1 MDAGEGKYNRKGQAP
16 ALGIK
21 ARALRNSVSI
31 HIQGDS
37 NMPEASKTIFRS
49 RHDRNYTVV
58 SNELLCNPNL
68 SGKAKWILLYL
79 LSKPADWETRVG
91 DIVAHGT
98 DGRNAVLSGIREL
111 KEAGY
116 LRKVRVAC
124 PSTGRVLR
132 WETHVFDSPQLPQG
146 PTGGEESAT
155 SPDDGNPPSG
165 NPHSGNPQCGK
176 SDTTKY
182 GSKEKNDL
190 KKEPTTTKQATPS
203 GGGGSSTDSEV
214 SFEEWSNAQKIA
226 ALIAEG
232 GYIGEDGELHSYRV
246 TKQLIK
252 ACIGH
257 NQKSA
262 EQALMSTWEF
272 MANQRTQGMRIRS
285 PQGVL
290 IKALRDWQQPTEE
303 FEALHMSSIKIEQQ
317 TREWASLAQRCG
329 MLSHTAFAWGHWECV
344 VKSSGKAYTLPY
356 NALPPGMEHVTVADM
371 KGYLEGLLEQSA

>member
-1 MDAGEGKYNRKGQAP
+1 MKRHTTPAVDA
-16 ALGIK
+16 IT
-21 ARALRNSVSI
+21 
-31 HIQGDS
+31 
-37 NMPEASKTIFRS
+37 NMT
-49 RHDRNYTVV
+49 
-58 SNELLCNPNL
+58 
-68 SGKAKWILLYL
+68 
-79 LSKPADWETRVG
+79 
-91 DIVAHGT
+91 
-98 DGRNAVLSGIREL
+98 
-111 KEAGY
+111 
-116 LRKVRVAC
+116 
-124 PSTGRVLR
+124 
-132 WETHVFDSPQLPQG
+132 
-146 PTGGEESAT
+146 
-155 SPDDGNPPSG
+155 
-165 NPHSGNPQCGK
+165 HSGNIVNPLWVKWIKDHVPGSSSAASTAVLVLSDIVYWYRASVIRDETTGK
-176 SDTTKY
+176 VIEVRKRFKADKLQRSYDAIADQWAITKRQAQRAVYLLRDAGLITIELRTVIDRGVKIPNVVFLEPIPEAILMASQGGEPASTQKEQEVSPFLEGGHTKKGDTSNQKEGDKY
-182 GSKEKNDL
+182 IEYSETSQKNS
-190 KKEPTTTKQATPS
+190 TTTKQATPS

-232 GYIGEDGELHSYRV
+232 GYIGEDGDLHSYRV

-317 TREWASLAQRCG
+317 TREWAGLAQRCG

-356 NALPPGMEHVTVADM
+356 DALPPGMEHVTVADM
-371 KGYLEGLLEQSA
+371 KGYLEGLIEQSA